1 MGIVLAR
8 TTNITLQE
16 APSLDQNTI
25 SPLKKKLYQSLKD
38 FRFREGT
45 TKITSL
51 ESNSKSEQ
59 GILIISEGI
68 HMSLVKNFENRF
80 SNKKS
85 KNLRFSLCLLAKNLL
100 FSNVFLVSSS
110 NFFTCIC
117 SDAPDRKFRKTGMT
131 PEEECKRMTFLAF
144 SYLIEICL

>member
-16 APSLDQNTI
+16 VPSLDQNTI

-38 FRFREGT
+38 FWFREGT

-59 GILIISEGI
+59 GILIISEDI

-85 KNLRFSLCLLAKNLL
+85 KNLL
-100 FSNVFLVSSS
+100 FSNVFFVSSS
-110 NFFTCIC
+110 NFFFTYIC
-117 SDAPDRKFRKTGMT
+117 SDVPDRKFWKTGMT
-131 PEEECKRMTFLAF
+131 PEEECKRITFSVF
-144 SYLIEICL
+144 SYLIEMCL